1 MGMIMD
7 CTPNILIFAPVLFP
21 IIKQAG
27 IDPYYFACLMNFN
40 LCIGLITPPVG
51 VVLYVAMDSSKD
63 GERVSTGG
71 VIKDLLPFLM
81 VEVGLLFLMTFIPS
95 LITAPLNW
103 LT

>member
-21 IIKQAG
+21 IIEKAG

-63 GERVSTGG
+63 GEKVTTGV
-71 VIKDLLPFLM
+71 VIKDLIPFLA
-81 VEVGLLFLMTFIPS
+81 VEFGLLFLMIFVPS
-95 LITAPLNW
+95 LITAPLAW